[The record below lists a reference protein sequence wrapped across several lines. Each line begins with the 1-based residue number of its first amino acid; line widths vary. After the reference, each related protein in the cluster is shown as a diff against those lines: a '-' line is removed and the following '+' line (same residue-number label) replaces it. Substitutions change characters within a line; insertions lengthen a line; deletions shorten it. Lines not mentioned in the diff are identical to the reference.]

1 MDVLIKCKHLATEG
15 TGTISS
21 GSIFRPHLVRIITD
35 LLDDVR
41 HVTEALAHSA
51 HPMETAADTCPTI
64 IFWQIAS
71 GLT

>member
-1 MDVLIKCKHLATEG
+1 MPVSGCLDKVQTLG
-15 TGTISS
+15 DRGISS
-21 GSIFRPHLVRIITD
+21 GSIFRPHLVRIITY

-51 HPMETAADTCPTI
+51 YQRETAADTCPTK